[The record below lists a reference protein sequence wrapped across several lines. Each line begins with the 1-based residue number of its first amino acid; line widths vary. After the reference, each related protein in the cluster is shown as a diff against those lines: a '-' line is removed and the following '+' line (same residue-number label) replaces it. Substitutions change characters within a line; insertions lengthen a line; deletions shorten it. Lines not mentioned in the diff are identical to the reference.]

1 MSWDPLRWGPRG
13 DGDPPGM
20 APTPSGSPQPQC
32 LTLRGA
38 PHLVITFRGAPAH
51 DLGVLGV
58 GGALL
63 SRHRGGGSCRGESGE
78 GVSGTRGTP
87 KPAPERG
94 STPSCPRGGLHHRP
108 GSADFSLLSRQHQKA
123 PPRLTASRMRVRTM
137 YPDLEK
143 AACPPTRAERER
155 LSQGGTSKDP
165 PLPPLTALRLSRLAP
180 KGARHP
186 LGEQRPHPQPHP
198 RSGRC
203 SAGRRGRPCGRR
215 GC

>member
-1 MSWDPLRWGPRG
+1 
-13 DGDPPGM
+13 M
-20 APTPSGSPQPQC
+20 APPPAGSPQPQC
-32 LTLRGA
+32 PALRGA

-78 GVSGTRGTP
+78 GVSGTQGTP

-94 STPSCPRGGLHHRP
+94 STPSCPRGGLQHRP

-143 AACPPTRAERER
+143 AACPPTRAEREG
-155 LSQGGTSKDP
+155 LSQGGDIQRPPFTPSHRPQAEPVGTQGCSAPPGGAAPAPAASP
-165 PLPPLTALRLSRLAP
+165 PLRQMLC
-180 KGARHP
+180 
-186 LGEQRPHPQPHP
+186 
-198 RSGRC
+198 RSKRTTLW
-203 SAGRRGRPCGRR
+203 SAGLLTVQA
-215 GC
+215 